1 MRSTVS
7 VVLLVP
13 LALVLA
19 GCAENPY
26 MLQSQIQQQQQQQLA
41 LTQQNNE
48 LRSRTST
55 LDQDNQ
61 ELETLLAQSR
71 QQARMLE
78 DQVAAMREQL
88 GSTTTQ
94 LASLRDELGSTE
106 SRARLLEASA
116 QRRAGATIRVNNSL
130 RSSLD
135 MVQIEGVEIRQDGDV
150 IRIELPGNK
159 LFAPGSGRLLPDASR
174 YVEQVAGE
182 VTRHYPNQIIG
193 VEGHTD
199 TDPILNSQWSNNHQ
213 LSVGRA
219 MAVYDH
225 LVTRT
230 TLRAEQLFV
239 VGHGPNHPV
248 VSNATPAGKERN
260 RRVELVVY
268 PERIAQK

>member
-7 VVLLVP
+7 VVLLAP
-13 LALVLA
+13 LALALT

-130 RSSLD
+130 RSSLETI
-135 MVQIEGVEIRQDGDV
+135 QIEGVEIRQDADV
-150 IRIELPGNK
+150 IRIELPGSK

-182 VTRHYPNQIIG
+182 VARHYPNQIIG

-239 VGHGPNHPV
+239 VGHGANHPV

-260 RRVELVVY
+260 RRVELVIY
-268 PERIAQK
+268 PERVAQK